1 LPEKPLRSR
10 RGVVTLAFRMKR
22 TLSIVGAGRVGRTLG
37 RRLHELGWHIGAVVT
52 RSRAHSRAAVRVIGA
67 GTPMRLGGT
76 GGIYFREGETGS
88 IRDLAL
94 DLNKVFAAD
103 VLFFTTSDDIL
114 PSLARA
120 FARLAGEK
128 CRGRIVLHTS
138 ATLDRGAL
146 APFARFG
153 AAVGSLHPMQ
163 AFGGSVMP
171 NLENV
176 IFAVEGDSQAVR
188 VAESIAKSLGGIPV
202 AIASGDKALYHA
214 AAVMAAGS
222 MYATIE
228 AGLQLLMRAGFTRER
243 AGQTLFPLLRQIFDN
258 IERLGPRAAWTG
270 PLSRGDYEI
279 VARHARALR
288 TSSPQIREAYA
299 ALAML
304 AASILSGDPQEAKK
318 RTAQALDVSRPR
330 LPAPVG
336 RLRSLAR
343 HKTVRKTGGKF

>member
-1 LPEKPLRSR
+1 
-10 RGVVTLAFRMKR
+10 MKR

-37 RRLHELGWHIGAVVT
+37 RRLRGRGWSIGAVVT
-52 RSRAHSRAAVRVIGA
+52 RTGRTARAAVEAIGA
-67 GTPMRLGGT
+67 GTPMLFSGGAVPYFHEKRLGSNRPFG
-76 GGIYFREGETGS
+76 
-88 IRDLAL
+88 LNL
-94 DLNKVFAAD
+94 DGVFASDVIFLTTADD
-103 VLFFTTSDDIL
+103 VLA
-114 PSLARA
+114 PVAHALARNA
-120 FARLAGEK
+120 GAR
-128 CRGRIVLHTS
+128 CRGKVVLHTA
-138 ATLDRGAL
+138 ATLDRAVL

-176 IFAVEGDSQAVR
+176 IFAVEGDPKAVR

-202 AIASGDKALYHA
+202 AIASRDKAIYHA

-228 AGLQLLMRAGFTRER
+228 AGLQMLMRAGFTRER
-243 AGQTLFPLLRQIFDN
+243 AGQTLFPLIRQILDN
-258 IERLGPRAAWTG
+258 IERIGPRAAWTG

-304 AASILSGDPQEAKK
+304 AASILSGDPYEAKK
-318 RTAQALDVSRPR
+318 RTAQALDV
-330 LPAPVG
+330 
-336 RLRSLAR
+336 
-343 HKTVRKTGGKF
+343 KTRRRA